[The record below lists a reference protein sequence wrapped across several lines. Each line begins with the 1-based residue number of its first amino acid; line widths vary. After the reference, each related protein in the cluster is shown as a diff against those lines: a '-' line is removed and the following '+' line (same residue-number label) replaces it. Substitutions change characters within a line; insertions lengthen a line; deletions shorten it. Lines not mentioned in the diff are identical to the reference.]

1 MWRFEQWGGTVRL
14 PSRATKQ
21 AVLAHV
27 RILTSKPAECEII
40 VRMEGRASGTQ
51 ARAYA
56 TIVLLACCPCAS
68 ALNPSL
74 DVNQYAHKSW
84 TVRDGFFNG
93 AIISIAQTP
102 DGYLW
107 LGTEFGLLHFDGVRF
122 AAWQPPAGEK
132 LPSAYTI
139 SLLAAHD
146 GRLWIG
152 TRQGLASWKDGKLT
166 RYPELAGQSVATLLE
181 DREGTIWAGDGPSPG
196 RICAIQSGN
205 AKCYGE
211 DGRFAGTVSP
221 FYEDGAGN
229 LWAESAAGLWRWRPG
244 PPKLYPLPDPALAL
258 IENDKGTLLI
268 AMRG

>member
-107 LGTEFGLLHFDGVRF
+107 LGTEFGLLHFPMAFGSPRGSRPRVRNFPKRLHHKAYLPRTTGVSGS
-122 AAWQPPAGEK
+122 APGKGWQV
-132 LPSAYTI
+132 
-139 SLLAAHD
+139 
-146 GRLWIG
+146 GR
-152 TRQGLASWKDGKLT
+152 TA
-166 RYPELAGQSVATLLE
+166 
-181 DREGTIWAGDGPSPG
+181 
-196 RICAIQSGN
+196 N
-205 AKCYGE
+205 
-211 DGRFAGTVSP
+211 
-221 FYEDGAGN
+221 
-229 LWAESAAGLWRWRPG
+229 
-244 PPKLYPLPDPALAL
+244 
-258 IENDKGTLLI
+258 
-268 AMRG
+268 